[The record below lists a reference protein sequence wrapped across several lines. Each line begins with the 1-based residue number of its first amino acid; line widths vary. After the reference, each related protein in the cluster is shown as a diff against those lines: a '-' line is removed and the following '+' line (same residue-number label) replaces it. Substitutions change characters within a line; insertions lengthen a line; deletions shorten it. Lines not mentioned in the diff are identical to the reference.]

1 MVRWLDSCKCLL
13 ALITD
18 SHTLNVKVII
28 QRFKIP
34 AVCMWLPSR
43 VTQVPFYQEFD
54 FVSHPT
60 VGSYFIDKPFG
71 IVWVAHVVEDLGV
84 PLRKEPIIVG
94 LVPPQ
99 QVDVE
104 GRVYSSIFELLRQ
117 LNSIII
123 CYQVTRNNS
132 HWSNVFGQELSSLS
146 LRQGKIF
153 GR

>member
-1 MVRWLDSCKCLL
+1 MELE
-13 ALITD
+13 I
-18 SHTLNVKVII
+18 II
-28 QRFKIP
+28 QCFKIP
-34 AVCMWLPSR
+34 AVCVWLPSR

-54 FVSHPT
+54 FVAHPA
-60 VGSYFIDKPFG
+60 VGGYLINEPFG
-71 IVWVAHVVEDLGV
+71 VIWVAHVIEGLGV
-84 PLRKEPIIVG
+84 LLRKEPIVIG

-117 LNSIII
+117 LDSIII
-123 CYQVTRNNS
+123 CCQITCNDS
-132 HWSNVFGQELSSLS
+132 HWSNVFGQELSSSS

>member
-1 MVRWLDSCKCLL
+1 MELE
-13 ALITD
+13 I
-18 SHTLNVKVII
+18 II
-28 QRFKIP
+28 QRFKVP

-43 VTQVPFYQEFD
+43 VAQVPFYQEFD
-54 FVSHPT
+54 FVGHPA
-60 VGSYFIDKPFG
+60 VGGYLINKPFG
-71 IVWVAHVVEDLGV
+71 IIWVAHVIEGLGI
-84 PLRKEPIIVG
+84 PLWKEPIIIG

-99 QVDVE
+99 QVVVE

-123 CYQVTRNNS
+123 HHQITRNDS

>member
-1 MVRWLDSCKCLL
+1 MELEIIVQCF
-13 ALITD
+13 
-18 SHTLNVKVII
+18 KV
-28 QRFKIP
+28 P
-34 AVCMWLPSR
+34 AVCVRLPSR

-54 FVSHPT
+54 FVAHPA
-60 VGSYFIDKPFG
+60 VGGYLIDEPFSV
-71 IVWVAHVVEDLGV
+71 VWVAHVIEGLGI
-84 PLRKEPIIVG
+84 LLWKEPIVVG

-104 GRVYSSIFELLRQ
+104 GRMYSSIFELLRQ

-123 CYQVTRNNS
+123 HHWITHDDS